1 MTEQTADAKRER
13 QADDVQAL
21 ARRLRESREYLGLS
35 QEVVADRLGVP
46 RASVS
51 AIEAGKRKVSS
62 MELRDLARLYR
73 TSVEQLLGEAPDQDP
88 VVGAL
93 YRTARNLTHEDREQ
107 VLRFAEFLRSAGA
120 APPPDEE

>member
-1 MTEQTADAKRER
+1 MAER
-13 QADDVQAL
+13 TTDTKKGQADDIQAL

-35 QEVVADRLGVP
+35 QEAVADRLGVP

-73 TSVEQLLGEAPDQDP
+73 TSIAQLLGEESDQDP

-93 YRTARNLTHEDREQ
+93 YRTARNLTQEDREQ

-120 APPPDEE
+120 APPPEAE

>member
-1 MTEQTADAKRER
+1 MDEHGSETKRSR
-13 QADDVQAL
+13 QDGDVLAL

-35 QEVVADRLGVP
+35 QEAVAEHLGVP

-51 AIEAGKRKVSS
+51 AMEVGKRKVSS

-73 TSVEQLLGEAPDQDP
+73 TSVEQLLGEEPEQDP

-93 YRTARNLTHEDREQ
+93 YRTARNLTDKDREQ

-120 APPPDEE
+120 APSPEAE

>member
-1 MTEQTADAKRER
+1 MAEQTADAKRGQ
-13 QADDVQAL
+13 QADDIQAL
-21 ARRLRESREYLGLS
+21 ARRLRESREYIGLS
-35 QEVVADRLGVP
+35 QEAVAERLAVP

-51 AIEAGKRKVSS
+51 AMEAGKRKVSS

-73 TSVEQLLGEAPDQDP
+73 TSIEQLLGEEPDQDP

-93 YRTARNLTHEDREQ
+93 YRTARNLTQEDREQ

-120 APPPDEE
+120 APPPEAE